1 MPEVKRWIS
10 GYDLFFYGWQQCKE
24 FSEDDLKSAEDYV
37 ASINYQILHD
47 TVWEEKLNNYCGY
60 RQCRHTCKTYQ
71 DALRNGD
78 VPSTQYVVSDNTD
91 WAAIEHER
99 EYIAALEK
107 CAKNRKA
114 ELDAIMKTHI
124 EQSAQKGE
132 KVIIDGNELQLY
144 ASSQPVYS
152 YDEVQKVLLVNNRLD
167 LLNGFL
173 SIKDSKAFSR
183 LVSAQ
188 DIGLKL
194 QLAGC
199 SHNAYS
205 SPYITK
211 KRV

>member
-1 MPEVKRWIS
+1 M
-10 GYDLFFYGWQQCKE
+10 
-24 FSEDDLKSAEDYV
+24 
-37 ASINYQILHD
+37 
-47 TVWEEKLNNYCGY
+47 
-60 RQCRHTCKTYQ
+60 
-71 DALRNGD
+71 
-78 VPSTQYVVSDNTD
+78 
-91 WAAIEHER
+91 
-99 EYIAALEK
+99 
-107 CAKNRKA
+107 
-114 ELDAIMKTHI
+114 
-124 EQSAQKGE
+124 
-132 KVIIDGNELQLY
+132 QLY

-188 DIGLKL
+188 DTGLKL

>member
-1 MPEVKRWIS
+1 MR
-10 GYDLFFYGWQQCKE
+10 
-24 FSEDDLKSAEDYV
+24 
-37 ASINYQILHD
+37 
-47 TVWEEKLNNYCGY
+47 
-60 RQCRHTCKTYQ
+60 
-71 DALRNGD
+71 
-78 VPSTQYVVSDNTD
+78 
-91 WAAIEHER
+91 R

-211 KRV
+211 RGYK